1 MLQAMG
7 LSSFSTVCSV
17 SRGSKLR
24 AKKKPE
30 SKRSPSSVGF
40 SSRRKELL
48 WRCVEGCGACCK
60 LKKGSSFV
68 TPEEIFSD
76 PVDIELYKS
85 LTGPDGWCI
94 HFDKGTR
101 TCSVY
106 NGEDLGGQNLHQYLS
121 LNTSEPLFVIFS
133 LADRP
138 YFCRVEPDVFESLYG
153 VSKKNFN
160 KDACSFCRDT
170 IKEIYG
176 SNSKEFDNFNCSIR
190 SSGFS

>member
-106 NGEDLGGQNLHQYLS
+106 N
-121 LNTSEPLFVIFS
+121 
-133 LADRP
+133 DRP

>member
-17 SRGSKLR
+17 SRGLKLR

-40 SSRRKELL
+40 SSRRNEPL

-60 LKKGSSFV
+60 LEKGPSFV

-76 PVDIELYKS
+76 PGDIELYRS

-101 TCSVY
+101 TCSIY
-106 NGEDLGGQNLHQYLS
+106 N
-121 LNTSEPLFVIFS
+121 
-133 LADRP
+133 DRP

-153 VSKKNFN
+153 VSKKKFN
-160 KDACSFCRDT
+160 KEACSFCRDT

-176 SNSKEFDNFNCSIR
+176 SNSKEFDNFNRSIR